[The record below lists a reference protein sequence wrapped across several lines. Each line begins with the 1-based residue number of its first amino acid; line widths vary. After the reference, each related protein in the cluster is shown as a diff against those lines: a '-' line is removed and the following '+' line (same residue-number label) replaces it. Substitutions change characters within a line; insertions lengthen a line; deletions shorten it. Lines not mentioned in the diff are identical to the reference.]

1 MIIASDG
8 PNLRTDFNKRDF
20 KIEVIQVRSLV
31 IESFKERCLMSDSSF
46 VIFLIL
52 TSNMEKQKQKQYKCC
67 I

>member
-31 IESFKERCLMSDSSF
+31 VKSSKRAVCVMSDSSF
-46 VIFLIL
+46 VMFLVL
-52 TSNMEKQKQKQYKCC
+52 TYNMEKQKQK
-67 I
+67 